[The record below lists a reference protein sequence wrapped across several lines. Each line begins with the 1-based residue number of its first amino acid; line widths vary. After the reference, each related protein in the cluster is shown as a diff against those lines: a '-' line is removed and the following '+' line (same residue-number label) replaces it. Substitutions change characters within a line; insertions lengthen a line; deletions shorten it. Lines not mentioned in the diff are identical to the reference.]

1 MAGIVAIVRIS
12 TLLNKMKN
20 LIGGSMSMFKKEDKS
35 TAEDKIIDIETGM
48 QGNMKFNGPI
58 NLRISGSFEGELETK
73 GTLIIG
79 ENATVKAGTI
89 RGENIKI
96 QGKVKG
102 DIICTRLELAPTAR
116 LIGNVETSGL
126 VINEG
131 AILKGKCQMP
141 VDDKGAEDK
150 EASSKK
156 KTEKKQ
162 PEEAKKEE
170 A

>member
-1 MAGIVAIVRIS
+1 
-12 TLLNKMKN
+12 
-20 LIGGSMSMFKKEDKS
+20 MFKKEDKS
-35 TAEDKIIDIETGM
+35 TAEGKIIDIETGM

-79 ENATVKAGTI
+79 ENANVKAGI
-89 RGENIKI
+89 RGENINI

-102 DIICTRLELAPTAR
+102 DIICNRLELSRTAR
-116 LIGNVETSGL
+116 LIGNVETASL
-126 VINEG
+126 VIGEG

-150 EASSKK
+150 EAASKK

>member
-1 MAGIVAIVRIS
+1 MAGIAAIVRIS

-79 ENATVKAGTI
+79 ENATVKAGI
-89 RGENIKI
+89 RGENINI

-102 DIICTRLELAPTAR
+102 DIICNRLELSPTAK
-116 LIGNVETSGL
+116 LIGNVETLSL
-126 VINEG
+126 VIGEG

-141 VDDKGAEDK
+141 TGDEKLEDK
-150 EASSKK
+150 EALKK
-156 KTEKKQ
+156 KEKKQ
-162 PEEAKKEE
+162 PEEAKKED